1 MVKRKVNIN
10 VADYPAKL
18 HGFFQNTDVYDSSSS
33 SEATVLYC
41 DSGYYIKISEKG
53 SLCEEAALGRLF
65 YGLGLGV
72 EVVLS
77 FSEKQD
83 YLVTKSAVGQVL
95 THYTGPS
102 GHFNTI

>member
-53 SLCEEAALGRLF
+53 SLCEEPLWGGCFIGWSLVWRL
-65 YGLGLGV
+65 
-72 EVVLS
+72 S
-77 FSEKQD
+77 S
-83 YLVTKSAVGQVL
+83 
-95 THYTGPS
+95 
-102 GHFNTI
+102 HFLKNRIIW